1 MGAKKKWGGR
11 ESRGYPFSLAAGGGV
26 EDRGR
31 EWWKKAEAEAK
42 GWREWRKTAEAE
54 AKGWREWRRASEE
67 AQAALIALI
76 ERESVAPGRR
86 IALSF
91 AAPVHHPLREHTR

>member
-1 MGAKKKWGGR
+1 M
-11 ESRGYPFSLAAGGGV
+11 

-42 GWREWRKTAEAE
+42 GWREWRKKAETE

-67 AQAALIALI
+67 AQAALTALI
-76 ERESVAPGRR
+76 EKGLGRADASTDREGQP
-86 IALSF
+86 
-91 AAPVHHPLREHTR
+91 